1 MKTPRSDRNTIRGEK
16 LIVKMSLSEKE
27 KLQKSADDMGLTM
40 SSYVRMLIK
49 QDIERGKN
57 ND

>member
-1 MKTPRSDRNTIRGEK
+1 MKTPRSDRNSIRSEK

-40 SSYVRMLIK
+40 SSYVRWLIK
-49 QDIERGKN
+49 KDVERGE
-57 ND
+57 NDD

>member
-1 MKTPRSDRNTIRGEK
+1 MKTPRSDRNSIRSEK

-40 SSYVRMLIK
+40 SSYVRWLIK
-49 QDIERGKN
+49 QDIERGGK
-57 ND
+57 

>member
-1 MKTPRSDRNTIRGEK
+1 MKTPRSDRNAIRGEK

-40 SSYVRMLIK
+40 SSYVRWLIK
-49 QDIERGKN
+49 KDVERGEN